1 MRFMAVKKSRKS
13 AGFVIYS
20 YLKVGRSQEYK
31 VHHHHHHHHHLLA
44 FFYSKFI
51 NRIQQVVR
59 RGDLKKPQGLY
70 REATSRESSDLET

>member
-31 VHHHHHHHHHLLA
+31 VHHHHHHHLLA
-44 FFYSKFI
+44 FFYSKF

-59 RGDLKKPQGLY
+59 RGDLKKPPGLY